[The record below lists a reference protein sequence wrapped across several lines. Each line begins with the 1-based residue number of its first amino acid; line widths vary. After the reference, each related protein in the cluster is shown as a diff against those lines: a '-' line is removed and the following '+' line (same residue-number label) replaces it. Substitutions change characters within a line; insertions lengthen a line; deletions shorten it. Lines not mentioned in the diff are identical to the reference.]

1 MAQVFHVSFRFTDTN
16 GRSETRTVRHRHTG
30 EVGDDLPEVIGESIR
45 QSYGRGT
52 VQVNKITNDSYEWVR
67 SEDDADSAVIES
79 AGGNEPEDADVAARL
94 EAAASTPVGVLDI
107 EQRVKDLLIAG
118 GVETVEQVEAHAD
131 LTEVKGIGKA
141 TAADI
146 LSAVEAFRSVD

>member
-1 MAQVFHVSFRFTDTN
+1 MMAQVFHVSFRFTDTN

-67 SEDDADSAVIES
+67 PEDDADSSVIES
-79 AGGNEPEDADVAARL
+79 AGGNEPEG
-94 EAAASTPVGVLDI
+94 AAASTPVGVLDI

-131 LTEVKGIGKA
+131 LTEVKGVGKA

-146 LSAVEAFRSVD
+146 LSAVEAFRSVE